1 MKIGTVIYNWE
12 IIDRLPQ
19 RGGMAEIYKIRHKV
33 LDQIRIL
40 KVLPE
45 SRIGDDEYIKRFERG
60 IEAIKKLQG
69 HVNIE
74 QLIDKFNHEG
84 RPCLVTEYIE
94 GKTLDEI
101 LQTKGR
107 LAPQEATDIIAQVL
121 SGLSFAHNRDVIH
134 RDIKPENIMVTPT
147 GIVKIIDFGIAKIVG
162 VTDKITR
169 KGTIIGTFPYVA
181 PEQLAYKEYGEIS
194 FTTDIYAVGAVF
206 FELVTGRPLFE
217 ARNIESM
224 IEQILSEMPP
234 HPHELNPE
242 VPPALS
248 DIIMKAI
255 AKNPSERFQSCHEF
269 YVRLKDI
276 GLIKKEYNVE
286 KPTFMPIRTSGV
298 KGKPRSDTSPRQD
311 EDHKGTFRKKKPH
324 RVGLYIPLFIL
335 GGIASFF
342 IFTRHLHM
350 ALLTGGIALIY
361 ISLYNMAVR
370 KALKSDRWRIYL
382 YQNGLLK
389 QSVLLAPNAKYFV
402 TVSRTYRT
410 AKLTT
415 YPIQNSVLRFDN
427 MKGILYLQPLIKD
440 SKLLITLNGKPINR
454 IRRVRDNSHIQ
465 VGATTLIVKAD
476 VGR

>member
-12 IIDRLPQ
+12 IIDKLPEK
-19 RGGMAEIYKIRHKV
+19 GGMAEIYKIRHKV

-45 SRIGDDEYIKRFERG
+45 SRIDDDEYIKRFERG

-69 HVNIE
+69 HINIE
-74 QLIDKFNHEG
+74 QLIDKFNHER

-147 GIVKIIDFGIAKIVG
+147 GTVKIIDFGIAKIVG
-162 VTDKITR
+162 ATDKITR

-181 PEQLAYKEYGEIS
+181 PEQLAHKKYGEES
-194 FTTDIYAVGAVF
+194 FITDIYAVGAVF
-206 FELVTGRPLFE
+206 FELVTGKPPFE
-217 ARNIESM
+217 ARSIESM
-224 IEQILSEMPP
+224 MEKILSEMPP

-255 AKNPSERFQSCHEF
+255 AKNPKERFQSCHEF

-276 GLIKKEYNVE
+276 GLVEKEYNVE
-286 KPTFMPIRTSGV
+286 KPKHDRNTPPGPD
-298 KGKPRSDTSPRQD
+298 GNH
-311 EDHKGTFRKKKPH
+311 EGTPPKKKPY
-324 RVGLYIPLFIL
+324 RFGLYIPLFIL

-361 ISLYNMAVR
+361 ISLYNMTVR
-370 KALKSDRWRIYL
+370 KASKSDKWRIYL

-389 QSVLLAPNAKYFV
+389 QSVLLAPNAKSFV

-415 YPIQNSVLRFDN
+415 YPTQNSVLRFDN
-427 MKGILYLQPLIKD
+427 MKGILYLQPLIRD
-440 SKLLITLNGKPINR
+440 SRLLITLNGKPINR

-465 VGATTLIVKAD
+465 VGTTTLTVKAD
-476 VGR
+476 VRG